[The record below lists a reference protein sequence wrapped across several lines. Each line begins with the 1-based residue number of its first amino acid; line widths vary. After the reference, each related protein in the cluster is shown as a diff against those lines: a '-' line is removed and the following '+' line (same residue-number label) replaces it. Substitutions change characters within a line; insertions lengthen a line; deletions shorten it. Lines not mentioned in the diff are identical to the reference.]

1 MKVGELKSKIENQL
15 VESYKK
21 NLFKENIFIFEE
33 LVLKNKNIAKLF
45 FLYDELSNKKG
56 LSENVANEFINES
69 IVAYENLINKV
80 NPLHLR
86 ELNAWVGHQK
96 CENNYEKIDNLFSTS
111 VLTLENKIKSK
122 KMILE
127 GLTQKE
133 NKTNEVIKVPLKSMV
148 SVANKTIS
156 KFISS
161 LTESERKELNVILN
175 TPKETLIENYNSQ
188 KEDVISKLEDQKN
201 NETDSETISTINQV
215 LTRLQTESFSELNYY
230 KLKQLNEGL

>member
-21 NLFKENIFIFEE
+21 NSFKENIFIFEE
-33 LVLKNKNIAKLF
+33 LVLKNKNISKLF

-122 KMILE
+122 KIILE
-127 GLTQKE
+127 SLKKTEIEKKE
-133 NKTNEVIKVPLKSMV
+133 IIKVPLKFMV

-156 KFISS
+156 NFISTLS
-161 LTESERKELNVILN
+161 ESERKELKKILN
-175 TPKETLIENYNSQ
+175 TPKDTLVENYNETKDLVIEKLTNQ
-188 KEDVISKLEDQKN
+188 KD
-201 NETDSETISTINQV
+201 NEKDSDTIKTINQV
-215 LTRLQTESFSELNYY
+215 LEKIQTESFTELNFY
-230 KLKQLNEGL
+230 KLKQLNESL

>member
-21 NLFKENIFIFEE
+21 NSFKENIFIFEE
-33 LVLKNKNIAKLF
+33 LVLKNKNISKLF
-45 FLYDELSNKKG
+45 FLYDQLSNKKG

-122 KMILE
+122 KIILE
-127 GLTQKE
+127 SLKKPE
-133 NKTNEVIKVPLKSMV
+133 IEKKDIIKVPLKSMV

-156 KFISS
+156 NFISTMS
-161 LTESERKELNVILN
+161 ESERKELKKILN
-175 TPKETLIENYNSQ
+175 TPKDTLVENYNETKDLVIEKLTNQ
-188 KEDVISKLEDQKN
+188 KD
-201 NETDSETISTINQV
+201 NEKDSDTIKTINQV
-215 LTRLQTESFSELNYY
+215 LEKIQTESFTELNFY
-230 KLKQLNEGL
+230 KLKQLNESL

>member
-21 NLFKENIFIFEE
+21 NSFKENIFIFEE
-33 LVLKNKNIAKLF
+33 LVLKNKNISKLF
-45 FLYDELSNKKG
+45 FLYDQLSNKKG

-122 KMILE
+122 KIILE
-127 GLTQKE
+127 SLKNPE
-133 NKTNEVIKVPLKSMV
+133 IEKKDIIKVPLKSMV

-156 KFISS
+156 NFISTLS
-161 LTESERKELNVILN
+161 ESERKELKKILN
-175 TPKETLIENYNSQ
+175 TPKDTLVENYNETKDLVIEKLTNQ
-188 KEDVISKLEDQKN
+188 KD
-201 NETDSETISTINQV
+201 NEKDSDTIKTINQV
-215 LTRLQTESFSELNYY
+215 LEKIQTESFTELNFY
-230 KLKQLNEGL
+230 KLKQLNESL

>member
-21 NLFKENIFIFEE
+21 NSFKENIFIFEE
-33 LVLKNKNIAKLF
+33 LVLKNKNISKLF

-96 CENNYEKIDNLFSTS
+96 CENNYEKIDNLFSTN

-122 KMILE
+122 KIILE
-127 GLTQKE
+127 SLKKPE
-133 NKTNEVIKVPLKSMV
+133 IEKKDIIKVPLKSMV

-156 KFISS
+156 NFISTLS
-161 LTESERKELNVILN
+161 ESERKELKKILN
-175 TPKETLIENYNSQ
+175 TPKDTLVENYNETKDLVIEKLTNQ
-188 KEDVISKLEDQKN
+188 KD
-201 NETDSETISTINQV
+201 NEKDSDTIKTINQV
-215 LTRLQTESFSELNYY
+215 LEKIQTESFTELNFY
-230 KLKQLNEGL
+230 KLKQLNESL

>member
-21 NLFKENIFIFEE
+21 NSFKENIFIFEE
-33 LVLKNKNIAKLF
+33 LVLKNKNISKLF
-45 FLYDELSNKKG
+45 FLYDQLSNKKG

-122 KMILE
+122 KIILE
-127 GLTQKE
+127 SLKKPE
-133 NKTNEVIKVPLKSMV
+133 IEKKDIIKVPLKSMV

-156 KFISS
+156 NFISTLS
-161 LTESERKELNVILN
+161 ESERKELKKILN
-175 TPKETLIENYNSQ
+175 TPKDTLVENYNETKDLVIEKLTNQ
-188 KEDVISKLEDQKN
+188 KD
-201 NETDSETISTINQV
+201 NEKDSDTIKTINQV
-215 LTRLQTESFSELNYY
+215 LEKIQTESFTELNFY
-230 KLKQLNEGL
+230 KLKQLNESL

>member
-21 NLFKENIFIFEE
+21 NSFKENIFIFEE
-33 LVLKNKNIAKLF
+33 LVLKNKNISKLF
-45 FLYDELSNKKG
+45 FLYDQLSNKKG
-56 LSENVANEFINES
+56 LSENVAYEFINES

-122 KMILE
+122 KIILE
-127 GLTQKE
+127 SLKKTEIEKKE
-133 NKTNEVIKVPLKSMV
+133 IIKVPLKFMV

-156 KFISS
+156 NFISTLS
-161 LTESERKELNVILN
+161 ESERKELKKILN
-175 TPKETLIENYNSQ
+175 TPKDTLVENYNETKDLVIEKLTNQ
-188 KEDVISKLEDQKN
+188 KD
-201 NETDSETISTINQV
+201 NEKDYDTIKTINQV
-215 LTRLQTESFSELNYY
+215 LEKIQTESFTELNFY
-230 KLKQLNEGL
+230 KLKQLNESL